1 MDKLFLPLLSAGEH
15 LFIHLKLKHRMCF
28 NNADC
33 QSCQIIY
40 INLLLNLFVLKCLEA
55 LGKEDDC
62 LSGISF
68 LIFDEG

>member
-1 MDKLFLPLLSAGEH
+1 M
-15 LFIHLKLKHRMCF
+15 RF
-28 NNADC
+28 NNTDC
-33 QSCQIIY
+33 QSCEIIY
-40 INLLLNLFVLKCLEA
+40 INLLLDLLVLQRLET

>member
-1 MDKLFLPLLSAGEH
+1 MSFYNTDY
-15 LFIHLKLKHRMCF
+15 
-28 NNADC
+28 
-33 QSCQIIY
+33 QSCEIIY
-40 INLLLNLFVLKCLEA
+40 INLLLNLLILQCIET